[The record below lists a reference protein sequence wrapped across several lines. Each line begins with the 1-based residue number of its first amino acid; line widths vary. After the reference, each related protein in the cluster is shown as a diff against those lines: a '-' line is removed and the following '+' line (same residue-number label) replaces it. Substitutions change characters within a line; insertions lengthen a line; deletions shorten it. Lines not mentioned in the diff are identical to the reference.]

1 MKVIICGAGQV
12 GWQIA
17 RHLSGE
23 NNDVTVV
30 DNNPDL
36 VRRAT
41 DTLDVQGI
49 AGFASYPDVLDR
61 AGARDADMIIAATHS
76 DEVNMVTCQVA
87 HSVFAI
93 PRKIARLR
101 SQSYLEAI
109 YSDLYRRDHMPI
121 DVVISPEQEVAEAA
135 LKRLSAPAAFDTE
148 TFLDGRVQMLG
159 LTLDENCPVVNT
171 PLRQLTDLFSTLRAV
186 VVGVRREGSLF
197 APEPGDQLFVG
208 DDVYV
213 FTFREDISRTME
225 VFGKANNKQER
236 VLLIGGGNV
245 GLMVAQKLETAAQ
258 RVRTKVIERSRK
270 VAENAAEAL
279 ERTIVLHGDG
289 LDTVML
295 NEAGID
301 RTDAVLA
308 LTDDDKVNLLSAV
321 RAKARGCPMAVALI
335 NDPTLVPLMGPLG
348 IDAYINPRATT
359 VSSILRH
366 IRHGR
371 VRDVYSLGDAE
382 AEIIEAEVLSTSPIS
397 GQQVRDIDFPEGVL
411 IGAIM
416 KGNEII
422 KPKGGTRVEEGDV
435 IALFSLAEDV
445 PEVERLFQVSI
456 DFF

>member
-23 NNDVTVV
+23 RNDVTVV

-101 SQSYLEAI
+101 AQSYLTAI

-121 DVVISPEQEVAEAA
+121 DVVISPEREVAEAA
-135 LKRLSAPAAFDTE
+135 LQRLSAPAAFDTE
-148 TFLDGRVQMLG
+148 IFLDGKAQLLG
-159 LTLDENCPVVNT
+159 LTIDQDCPVVNT
-171 PLRQLTDLFSTLRAV
+171 PLRQLTDLFSTLRSV
-186 VVGVRREGSLF
+186 VVGVRREGTLF
-197 APEPGDQLFVG
+197 APESGDQLFVG
-208 DDVYV
+208 DSCYV
-213 FTFREDISRTME
+213 MVHQDDIRRTME
-225 VFGKANNKQER
+225 IFGKSLRKQER
-236 VLLIGGGNV
+236 VVLVGGGNV
-245 GLMVAQKLETAAQ
+245 GLAVARELEAKEDRIRA
-258 RVRTKVIERSRK
+258 KVIEKNRK
-270 VAENAAEAL
+270 CAERAAEML

-289 LDTVML
+289 LDSGLL

-301 RTDAVLA
+301 RADAVLCV
-308 LTDDDKVNLLSAV
+308 TDDDKTNMLAAV
-321 RAKARGCPMAVALI
+321 RAKAEGCPFAIALI
-335 NDPTLVPLMGPLG
+335 NDPTLVPLMEPLG

-371 VRDVYSLGDAE
+371 VRAVYSIGDAE
-382 AEIIEAEVLSTSPIS
+382 AEVIEAEVLSTSPIAGS
-397 GQQVRDIDFPEGVL
+397 KIRDIDFPEGVL
-411 IGAIM
+411 VGAVM
-416 KGNEII
+416 KDGKVE
-422 KPKGGTRVEEGDV
+422 KPTGGLRIDEGDLIV
-435 IALFSLAEDV
+435 IFAMSKDV
-445 PEVERLFQVSI
+445 AQVERLLQVSI